1 MVRDILSVMLL
12 ALIVTLP
19 LSMYKYTYDK
29 RIIKTYELLND
40 MIANDMTSSIDIWGS
55 EVIVEV
61 DGLRRMYISAGPDKK
76 LNTKDDIEISCSNF

>member
-19 LSMYKYTYDK
+19 LSMYKYTYDQ

-40 MIANDMTSSIDIWGS
+40 MIVNDIKSSIDVWGS
-55 EVIVEV
+55 EVIVEG

-76 LNTKDDIEISCSNF
+76 LNTKDDIKVSCSNF